1 MEEQVTAKIREKF
14 GDKIIDWH
22 EHSKKRI
29 YFSVEPKYIIEA
41 AKFLFE
47 ELDLRF
53 VTATGID
60 VPQGIEIVYHFSFDS
75 DGTII
80 SIRVLIE
87 DKEQPQI
94 ESITSVI
101 TGTEWIEREIYE
113 MLGVKFLNHPNLTR
127 LLLAEDWP
135 EGVCPLRQKH

>member
-1 MEEQVTAKIREKF
+1 MEKEITAPIREKF

-29 YFSVEPKYIIEA
+29 YFSLEPKHITEA

-53 VTATGID
+53 VTATGIET
-60 VPQGIEIVYHFSFDS
+60 PQGIEIVYHYSS
-75 DGTII
+75 DGDGIII

-87 DKEQPQI
+87 DKQHPEI

-101 TGTEWIEREIYE
+101 TGAEWIEREIYE

-135 EGVCPLRQKH
+135 QGEYPLRQKD